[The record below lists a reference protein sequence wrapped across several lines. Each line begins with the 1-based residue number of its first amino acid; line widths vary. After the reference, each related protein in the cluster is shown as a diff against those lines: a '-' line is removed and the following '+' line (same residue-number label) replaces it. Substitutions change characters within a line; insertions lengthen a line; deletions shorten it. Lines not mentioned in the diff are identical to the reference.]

1 MIQFTAADFGQ
12 RFDELAGT
20 DEASVQAKLQAA
32 RSYVDE
38 ATFGADAREA
48 LMLYTAHL
56 VAQAD
61 ASRRAGAQVVEERV
75 GDVNRKFATDPANAE
90 IGGTGY
96 KDQFS
101 ALCRKVSAGGFFAA
115 GSC

>member
-1 MIQFTAADFGQ
+1 MIQFTAADLGL

-61 ASRRAGAQVVEERV
+61 VSRRAGAQVTEERV
-75 GDVNRKFATDPANAE
+75 GDVNRKFANDPANAK

-96 KDQFS
+96 LDQYDT
-101 ALCRKVSAGGFFAA
+101 LCQKVSAGGFAA
-115 GSC
+115 TGSC